1 MKLVT
6 ARIVG
11 EPIEGLDPQVQS
23 KLATLAK
30 ALYDTQLN
38 SLGDFLRA
46 MGVSVQQVPAVTRL
60 YRTLERSDTDM
71 QTRHWFVAECKSSNL
86 DCTVKVAFLYNP
98 QSTEIDA
105 VKYSLDAGEDVP
117 AFHMIPQGQERWLY
131 SEVVVKRFGAA
142 NAAELLPTLGKALE
156 RVIRADMKSFRARIE
171 ETLAASKN
179 AILQLIRVGEYKA

>member
-23 KLATLAK
+23 QLATLAK
-30 ALYDTQLN
+30 GLYDTQLN

-60 YRTLERSDTDM
+60 YRTLERSDTDLS
-71 QTRHWFVAECKSSNL
+71 TRHWFVAECKSSNL

-98 QSTEIDA
+98 QTTEIDA

-117 AFHMIPQGQERWLY
+117 AFHMIPQGQDRWLY

-142 NAAELLPTLGKALE
+142 NAAELLPTLAKALE

-171 ETLAASKN
+171 ETLAVSKN